1 MTRKEVRKWCFF
13 GLMEV
18 LWLLFLHLEKI
29 AQLFPRY
36 MAGISPRFFYVA
48 AVLCL
53 MGGIPPFAFAW
64 AETGFSH
71 LRFLEDEKMRR
82 PYITFLILMAILIFS
97 FTAYS
102 YAD

>member
-1 MTRKEVRKWCFF
+1 MTRKEVRQWCFF

-53 MGGIPPFAFAW
+53 MGGDSAVCVRVGENGLQSPAVSGGRKDEASLYHV
-64 AETGFSH
+64 SH
-71 LRFLEDEKMRR
+71 PDGDSDFLV
-82 PYITFLILMAILIFS
+82 YGIFLC
-97 FTAYS
+97 
-102 YAD
+102 